1 MGMTDPV
8 ADMLTRIRNASSAYH
23 ETVDIPASRLKTEM
37 ARILKEEGYIRD
49 YKIIEDQKQNII
61 RVFLKYG
68 PNRQRTITG
77 LKRISK
83 PGLRV
88 YANKDEVPKV
98 MRGLGVAIMST
109 SQGVMTDREAREK
122 GVGGEV
128 LCYVW

>member
-8 ADMLTRIRNASSAYH
+8 ADMLTRIRNASFVYH
-23 ETVDIPASRLKTEM
+23 ETVDIPASRLKAEV